1 MDTLHFR
8 LFHKGEV
15 VKLCLRCYGFADV
28 TVNFHSHLDPTCS
41 HLGDT
46 PLEMSAKVCPE
57 RSSKKG
63 RAILNVGGIIS
74 WAAALD

>member
-1 MDTLHFR
+1 MDTLQFR

-28 TVNFHSHLDPTCS
+28 TVNFHSHLDPIWS